1 MNTHYLIVQG
11 ATLQDVQFQVNQQ
24 IESGAWQLHE
34 GLVYVPNALN
44 PLWIQ
49 CLKKWDK

>member
-24 IESGAWQLHE
+24 IESGAWQL
-34 GLVYVPNALN
+34 
-44 PLWIQ
+44 Q
-49 CLKKWDK
+49 WDGGEIVIYERKGEI